1 MNLLKHYKI
10 WFAISLCIIVVG
22 MGMFLIN
29 GLNQGIDFQ
38 GGTSIQYNLNESFDT
53 GDIDDAIS
61 DIEIDGE
68 KLNASI
74 IKTGINETADQEVII
89 RTTSSLSTQERVNID
104 NIINGLYP
112 NAEHRETAQYSASVG
127 NEIKTRAFLG
137 VIIAAVG
144 MLAYITFRFE
154 IVFGLSAIVALAHD
168 VLILISVYAIFQI
181 PVNSA
186 FIAAVLT
193 VVGYSINDTIV
204 VFDRIRENVKFEKR
218 PNYFGIATKSLNQT
232 ITRSINTSVTTLL
245 VIGSLYIFGVDS
257 IKELAFPL
265 LAGVLAGTYSSIFI
279 ASPTWALWKTYRSKQ
294 QQHYKGV
301 TE

>member
-1 MNLLKHYKI
+1 MKLLKHYKM
-10 WFAISLCIIVVG
+10 WFAISLCVIVLG
-22 MGMFLIN
+22 MGMLLIN

-38 GGTSIQYNLNESFDT
+38 GGTSIQYNLKEIFDT
-53 GDIDDAIS
+53 K
-61 DIEIDGE
+61 DIEDGLSDFEVDGE
-68 KLNASI
+68 KINASVI
-74 IKTGINETADQEVII
+74 TTGINETADKEVII
-89 RTTSSLSTQERVNID
+89 RTTSSLTAQDRAD
-104 NIINGLYP
+104 INAVVVGIYP
-112 NAEHRETAQYSASVG
+112 NAEHRETSQYSASVG
-127 NEIKTRAFLG
+127 SEIKSRAFLA
-137 VIIAAVG
+137 VFIAAVG
-144 MLAYITFRFE
+144 MLVYITFRFE
-154 IVFGLSAIVALAHD
+154 IVFGLAAIAALAHD

-218 PNYFGIATKSLNQT
+218 PDYFAVANKSLSQT
-232 ITRSINTSVTTLL
+232 ITRSINTSITTLL

-279 ASPTWALWKTYRSKQ
+279 ASPLWALWKTHKKTK
-294 QQHYKGV
+294 QQHYKSV
-301 TE
+301 IE

>member
-22 MGMFLIN
+22 MGTFLIN

-38 GGTSIQYNLNESFDT
+38 GGTSIQYNLKESFDT

-61 DIEIDGE
+61 DIEVDGQ

-89 RTTSSLSTQERVNID
+89 RTTSSLSTPERVNID
-104 NIINGLYP
+104 NIITSLYP

-127 NEIKTRAFLG
+127 NEIKTKAFFG

-144 MLAYITFRFE
+144 MLIYITFRFE
-154 IVFGLSAIVALAHD
+154 IVFGLSAIVALVHD
-168 VLILISVYAIFQI
+168 VLILVSVYAIFQI

-218 PNYFGIATKSLNQT
+218 PVYFDIATKSLNQT

-279 ASPTWALWKTYRSKQ
+279 ASPVWALWKTNRSKKQ
-294 QQHYKGV
+294 KHYKGV

>member
-10 WFAISLCIIVVG
+10 WFAISLCIILVGVG
-22 MGMFLIN
+22 MFAVK
-29 GLNQGIDFQ
+29 GLNEGIDFQ
-38 GGTSIQYNLNESFDT
+38 GGTQMQFNLKTSFDT
-53 GDIDDAIS
+53 K
-61 DIEIDGE
+61 DIEDGL
-68 KLNASI
+68 KTLDLGKDLNAAL
-74 IKTGINETADQEVII
+74 IKTGIDETADQEVII
-89 RTTSSLSTQERVNID
+89 RTTASLSVDDRSKIENMIK
-104 NIINGLYP
+104 GLYP
-112 NAEHRETAQYSASVG
+112 DAEHRETAQYSASVG
-127 NEIKTRAFLG
+127 DEIKTRAFLA
-137 VIIAAVG
+137 VVIAAAG
-144 MLAYITFRFE
+144 MLVYITIRFE
-154 IVFGLSAIVALAHD
+154 IVFGLAAILALIHD
-168 VLILISVYAIFQI
+168 VLILLSVYVIFQV

-218 PNYFGIATKSLNQT
+218 PDYFEVANNSLRQT
-232 ITRSINTSVTTLL
+232 IVRSINTSVTTLL

-279 ASPTWALWKTYRSKQ
+279 ASPLWALWKKFRSEK

-301 TE
+301 Q